1 MLQPVTALELAGAAS
16 HSLRFS
22 ADADRST
29 LAVAIVP
36 DIGAERRVRTVRHQG
51 FVAGVNSE
59 MIEHVV
65 ARIQSADVSGRG
77 ETVSVGGMTRYA
89 RRALLASMVAVLWI
103 TGILASPLASAAP
116 KCSDIEVVFARGTDE
131 PAGIGVVGQAL
142 VDTLR
147 PMVKGKSVGTYAVR
161 YPATWDFL
169 QVAAGANDTSKH
181 IQSTVAKCP
190 DTKIVLGGYSQ
201 GAAVMDVVTTSP
213 IAGLGYTSPL
223 PAAVIPHVA
232 AVAVFGN
239 PSARLGRPL
248 TTLSPDF
255 GPRTADLCN
264 TNDPICSLGRDF
276 NAHVRYEESG
286 LVKVA
291 AQWVTKHVQDRD

>member
-1 MLQPVTALELAGAAS
+1 VPPTRRRARQVAA
-16 HSLRFS
+16 
-22 ADADRST
+22 
-29 LAVAIVP
+29 
-36 DIGAERRVRTVRHQG
+36 
-51 FVAGVNSE
+51 
-59 MIEHVV
+59 VV
-65 ARIQSADVSGRG
+65 A
-77 ETVSVGGMTRYA
+77 SVI
-89 RRALLASMVAVLWI
+89 AVLS
-103 TGILASPLASAAP
+103 TATTLGTPPASAAP
-116 KCSDIEVVFARGTDE
+116 KCTDIEVIFARGTDE

-147 PMVKGKSVGTYAVR
+147 PMVKGMSVGTYAVK

-169 QVAAGANDTSKH
+169 QAAAGANDASKR

-223 PAAVIPHVA
+223 PAKVIPHVA

-255 GPRTADLCN
+255 GARTADLCN

-276 NAHVRYEESG
+276 DAHTSYEKSG
-286 LVKVA
+286 LVKLA
-291 AQWVTKHVQDRD
+291 AQWITKHVQERD